1 MNLNLGELDVSDNL
15 KMFGRYAIAIAV
27 GWLVGSGKVSP
38 EAGDL
43 LTRFL
48 IEGAGLL
55 IAFVPA
61 IYAAQNVDNSPKP

>member
-1 MNLNLGELDVSDNL
+1 
-15 KMFGRYAIAIAV
+15 
-27 GWLVGSGKVSP
+27 
-38 EAGDL
+38 L

-61 IYAAQNVDNSPKP
+61 IYAAQNVDNSPKS

>member
-1 MNLNLGELDVSDNL
+1 MNLQLGELDVSDNM
-15 KMFGRYAIAIAV
+15 KMFGRYGIAIAV
-27 GWLVGSGKVSP
+27 GWLVGAGKITP

-61 IYAAQNVDNSPKP
+61 IYAAQNVDNSPKS